1 VSPDAASPGASLHAT
16 GAHRTRGHTIDA
28 GFTTAPQT
36 ISDIGE
42 FALITRIT
50 AALGRATGSPAT
62 LLGTGDDAAVVST
75 PDARVVAGTDILI
88 EGTHF
93 RRDWSSAEDVGH
105 KAAAKN
111 FADIVAMGAVPTALL
126 VGFGAPGDL
135 PLSWVDGLVAG
146 LREEVGALGAAVV
159 GGDVARSDHIVIA
172 ATALGDLEGREPVTL
187 SGAKVGDVVA
197 VCGRLGWAAAGF
209 VVLGRGFRS
218 PVQVVAAQRRPDVPY
233 AAGPQA
239 AELGAT
245 AMTDVSDGLVT
256 DLGAIA
262 KASGVRIDLRSAS
275 LPVAPK
281 LAEVGAALN
290 VDPLTWILTGGDD
303 YALVAT
309 FPRHTALPEEWQP
322 IGVVYDGEGVRVD
335 GRRWQHGGHE
345 HFR

>member
-1 VSPDAASPGASLHAT
+1 MGAAGTSAT
-16 GAHRTRGHTIDA
+16 
-28 GFTTAPQT
+28 
-36 ISDIGE
+36 
-42 FALITRIT
+42 
-50 AALGRATGSPAT
+50 T
-62 LLGTGDDAAVVST
+62 LLGSGDDAAVVT
-75 PDARVVAGTDILI
+75 APDGRVVAGTDILI

-111 FADIVAMGAVPTALL
+111 FADIAAMGAVPTGLL

-135 PLSWVDGLVAG
+135 ELSWVDGLVAG
-146 LREEVGALGAAVV
+146 LREEVGGLGAAVV
-159 GGDVARSDHIVIA
+159 GGDVVRSDHIVIA
-172 ATALGDLEGREPVTL
+172 CTALGDLQGRAPVTL
-187 SGAKVGDVVA
+187 GGARAGDIVA
-197 VCGRLGWAAAGF
+197 VAGRLGWAAAGF

-218 PVQVVAAQRRPDVPY
+218 PVAVVAAQRRPEIPY

-256 DLGAIA
+256 DLGAVA
-262 KASGVRIDLRSAS
+262 KASGVRIDLRSSS

-290 VDPLTWILTGGDD
+290 VDPLTWLLTGGDD

-309 FPRHTALPEEWQP
+309 FPRHVALPEPWQS
-322 IGVVYDGEGVRVD
+322 IGVVYDGEGIRVD

>member
-1 VSPDAASPGASLHAT
+1 VAQTVSDLGEFGLIARISSGLAGAGASA
-16 GAHRTRGHTIDA
+16 
-28 GFTTAPQT
+28 
-36 ISDIGE
+36 
-42 FALITRIT
+42 
-50 AALGRATGSPAT
+50 AT
-62 LLGTGDDAAVVST
+62 LLGSGDDAAVVAT
-75 PDARVVAGTDILI
+75 PDGRVVAGTDILI

-111 FADIVAMGAVPTALL
+111 FADIAAMGAVPTALL

-135 PLSWVDGLVAG
+135 ALSWVDGLVAG
-146 LREEVGALGAAVV
+146 LREEVGEVGAAVV
-159 GGDVARSDHIVIA
+159 GGDVVRSANIVIA
-172 ATALGDLEGREPVTL
+172 ATALGDLQGREPVTL
-187 SGAKVGDVVA
+187 SGAREGDIVA
-197 VCGRLGWAAAGF
+197 VNGRLGWAAAGF

-245 AMTDVSDGLVT
+245 AMTDVSDGLVN
-256 DLGAIA
+256 DLGTIA
-262 KASGVRIDLRSAS
+262 KASGVRIDVRSKS
-275 LPVAPK
+275 IPIPDK

-290 VDPLTWILTGGDD
+290 IDPMTWLLTGGDD

-309 FPRHTALPEEWQP
+309 FPRQVSLPPGWLD

>member
-1 VSPDAASPGASLHAT
+1 MLEQQSSESGISL
-16 GAHRTRGHTIDA
+16 RGHAIDA
-28 GFTTAPQT
+28 EFKTAPQT
-36 ISDIGE
+36 ISDLGE
-42 FALITRIT
+42 FALISRIT
-50 AALGRATGSPAT
+50 ATLAGVRSSAAT
-62 LLGTGDDAAVVST
+62 LLGSGDDAAVIAT
-75 PDARVVAGTDILI
+75 PDARVVAGTDILV

-146 LREEVGALGAAVV
+146 LREEVGGLGAAVV
-159 GGDVARSDHIVIA
+159 GGDVVRSDHIVIA
-172 ATALGDLEGREPVTL
+172 ATALGDLQGRDPVTL
-187 SGAKVGDVVA
+187 SGAQVGDVVA

-209 VVLGRGFRS
+209 VILGRGFRS

-290 VDPLTWILTGGDD
+290 VDPLTWVLTGGDD

-309 FPRHTALPEEWQP
+309 FPRHTVLPQQWQP

-335 GRRWQHGGHE
+335 GRRHHGGHE